1 MKVDSLVIFSLL
13 AFSRILGT
21 LSQCFDYP
29 NPLNRTYKISTTCP
43 MEKQQKS
50 IKFATS
56 YSQQSGEN
64 MFLLTFTCG
73 IPDVALCDKA
83 KNAFESAGKIISST
97 LQLNTPINLNASF
110 LDFCKTLGECPKG
123 GFVTLGGA
131 TPARTIPLQ
140 DNDGLV
146 RLYPQALVKQFQFKQ
161 HPSFGPFDI
170 TALFNAVGASYWFE
184 GDPPISRE
192 QQDFLYVAIHEM
204 IHGLGFASGWEDY
217 VNETP
222 EALTPEI
229 SISGNPLK
237 QFMFEGFLESAF
249 DRHIIH
255 IPTGKRLSAFTGELN
270 KFQNAFGVNF
280 QSDIDFITK
289 FRSSPQ
295 YQLAKEVMSYSI
307 VHNTLGFLPRGTTKA
322 DDAIILETGL
332 VPYQPGSSVS
342 HVDFKTYNNTIDFL
356 MKYLADHGAD
366 LKTLIAIRNGNNYG
380 EVKTVISP
388 KLKLILE
395 TIGYSTPD
403 YTNPYKPSVTII
415 GNNFDPTV
423 NEPIEP
429 GNANE
434 KAINNSHKK
443 SNADVKTNKL
453 DFWMIL
459 IVNLLI
465 LIIMR

>member
-1 MKVDSLVIFSLL
+1 MKAHALVIFSLV

-29 NPLNRTYKISTTCP
+29 NPLKKTYKIPIECP

-64 MFLLTFTCG
+64 MFLVTFTCG
-73 IPDVALCDKA
+73 ILDVALCDKA

-97 LQLNTPINLNASF
+97 LELNTPINLNASF
-110 LDFCKTLGECPKG
+110 LDFCKALGECPKG

-217 VNETP
+217 VNDIP

-229 SISGNPLK
+229 SVSGNPTK

-249 DRHIIH
+249 DKHIIH
-255 IPTGKRLSAFTGELN
+255 IPTGRRLSAFTGDLN
-270 KFQNAFGVNF
+270 KFQEIVGVNF
-280 QSDIDFITK
+280 QSDLDFIAK
-289 FRSSPQ
+289 FRNSPQ
-295 YQLAKEVMSYSI
+295 YQIAKEVMSYSI
-307 VHNTLGFLPRGTTKA
+307 VPNDLGFLPRGSTKA
-322 DDAIILETGL
+322 NDAIILETGL

-342 HVDFKTYNNTIDFL
+342 HVDFKTFNNTSDFL
-356 MKYLADHGAD
+356 MKFLADHGAD
-366 LKTLIAIRNGNNYG
+366 LNTLIAIRNGKNYG
-380 EVKTVISP
+380 NVNSVIGP
-388 KLKLILE
+388 GLKLILE
-395 TIGYSTPD
+395 TMG
-403 YTNPYKPSVTII
+403 
-415 GNNFDPTV
+415 
-423 NEPIEP
+423 
-429 GNANE
+429 
-434 KAINNSHKK
+434 
-443 SNADVKTNKL
+443 
-453 DFWMIL
+453 
-459 IVNLLI
+459 
-465 LIIMR
+465 